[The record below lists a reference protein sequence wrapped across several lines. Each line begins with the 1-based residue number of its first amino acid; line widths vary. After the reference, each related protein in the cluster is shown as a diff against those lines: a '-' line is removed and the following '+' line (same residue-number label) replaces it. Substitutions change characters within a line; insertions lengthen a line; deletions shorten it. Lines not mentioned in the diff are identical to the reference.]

1 MTAREPVD
9 ADARVVRLGP
19 RLPPGARVRVRSLS
33 SPNKSSSSS
42 PDDDRDDDRDDEN
55 DDADVPPPPLAADA
69 TRSPRC
75 DDVVTFINHG
85 WIAVRPHTN
94 EVVLD
99 ATAGLGTN
107 PSRRPETVTFACD
120 AATGRG
126 VLVDGDAL
134 DVEVCP
140 GIEAGIMTMMPGE
153 RCAIAVPESGAPF
166 AARPE
171 AAPAGT
177 RVERVVELVSFRP
190 ADRPTAR
197 DDART
202 TMAWV
207 ERVREEANGLF
218 ARGEEENG
226 YARALRRYEDATAAL
241 ERWTMSAASA
251 AASREDASE
260 VRALMVKIHVNAS
273 LALAKMRRH
282 AESIAHCDAALQLDA
297 TAVKALY
304 RRGVA
309 LEALGRDEAALA
321 SLRDALELSK
331 DRSIR
336 EAFVRVRR
344 RLNESPTRET
354 REVYER
360 MVQTEEET
368 TPATPKPAPSLGAR
382 AALVCRERPLLAGA
396 VAVGAIAAV
405 CMYFRDRRGGD
416 GNRRIAE

>member
-9 ADARVVRLGP
+9 SDARVVRLGP

-42 PDDDRDDDRDDEN
+42 PEDDREEDRDDEN
-55 DDADVPPPPLAADA
+55 DDVPTPPLAADA

-75 DDVVTFINHG
+75 DDIVTFVNHG

-99 ATAGLGTN
+99 ATAGLGAN

-126 VLVDGDAL
+126 GVVVDGDAL

-140 GIEAGIMTMMPGE
+140 AIEAAIMTMMPGE

-207 ERVREEANGLF
+207 ERVREEANALF
-218 ARGEEENG
+218 ARAEEENG
-226 YARALRRYEDATAAL
+226 YARALRRYEDAAAAL

-251 AASREDASE
+251 SASREDASE
-260 VRALMVKIHVNAS
+260 VRELMVKIHVNAG
-273 LALAKMRRH
+273 LALAKMRRY
-282 AESIAHCDAALQLDA
+282 AESIAHCDAALELDA

-344 RLNESPTRET
+344 RLNEAPTRET
-354 REVYER
+354 REVFER
-360 MVQTEEET
+360 MVQMEET
-368 TPATPKPAPSLGAR
+368 PAPPKPAPSLGAR
-382 AALVCRERPLLAGA
+382 AALMCRERPLLASA

-405 CMYFRDRRGGD
+405 AMYFRDRRGGD

>member
-9 ADARVVRLGP
+9 SDARVVRLGP

-42 PDDDRDDDRDDEN
+42 PEDDREEDRDEEN
-55 DDADVPPPPLAADA
+55 DDDDDVPTLAADA

-75 DDVVTFINHG
+75 DDIVTFINHG

-99 ATAGLGTN
+99 ATTGLGAN

-120 AATGRG
+120 ATTGRG
-126 VLVDGDAL
+126 GVVVDGDAL

-140 GIEAGIMTMMPGE
+140 GIEAAIMTMMPGE

-190 ADRPTAR
+190 ADRPTAC

-202 TMAWV
+202 TKAWV
-207 ERVREEANGLF
+207 ERVREEANALF

-226 YARALRRYEDATAAL
+226 YARALRRYEDAAAAL
-241 ERWTMSAASA
+241 ERWSMSAASA
-251 AASREDASE
+251 SASREDVSE
-260 VRALMVKIHVNAS
+260 VRELMVKIHVNAS

-282 AESIAHCDAALQLDA
+282 AESIAHCDAALELDA

-304 RRGVA
+304 RRAVA

-331 DRSIR
+331 ERSIR

-344 RLNESPTRET
+344 RLNEAPTRET
-354 REVYER
+354 REVFER
-360 MVQTEEET
+360 MVQTEE
-368 TPATPKPAPSLGAR
+368 TPAPPKPAPSLGAR
-382 AALVCRERPLLAGA
+382 AVLVCRERPLLASA

-405 CMYFRDRRGGD
+405 CIYFRERRGGD